1 MIEEVSNYLNEVRH
15 EFSKAKLDEE
25 HTANNPIE
33 QYAKW
38 FEEAVGS
45 QVPDPKAMTLCT
57 VDQSG
62 RPSSRIVYSRGLTDE
77 GLLFYTNYDSK
88 KGADLD
94 FNNHV
99 SVNIYWSELE
109 RQMRFTGETVKLPK
123 EKSDEYFA
131 GRPRESQ
138 IGAWASNQSS
148 VLKSRAELEEKVKS
162 YTKKFE
168 GKEVP
173 RPPFWG
179 GYLIKVNR
187 FEFWQ
192 GRPSRLHDRIEYFLN
207 DKGEWN
213 KRRLS
218 P

>member
-15 EFSKAKLDEE
+15 EFTKAKLDEDS
-25 HTANNPIE
+25 TADSPIE
-33 QYAKW
+33 QYANW
-38 FEEAVGS
+38 FENAVGA

-57 VDQSG
+57 VDEAGQ
-62 RPSSRIVYSRGLTDE
+62 PSSRIVYSRGLTNE
-77 GLLFYTNYDSK
+77 GMLFYTNYDSK

-94 FNNHV
+94 NNNKV

-109 RQMRFTGETVKLPK
+109 RQMRFTGEAIRLP
-123 EKSDEYFA
+123 EEESDKYFA
-131 GRPRESQ
+131 GRPRDSQ

-148 VLKSRAELEEKVKS
+148 ELKNRSELEDRVKR
-162 YTKKFE
+162 YQKKFE

-179 GYLIKVNR
+179 GYLIKIKR

-192 GRPSRLHDRIEYFLN
+192 GRPSRLHDRIEYYL
-207 DKGEWN
+207 DDAEHWK

>member
-15 EFSKAKLDEE
+15 DFTKAELSE
-25 HTANNPIE
+25 ANTKSNPME

-57 VDQSG
+57 VNEKG
-62 RPSSRIVYSRGLTDE
+62 EPSSRVVYSRGLTEE
-77 GLLFYTNYDSK
+77 GLLFYTNYESR
-88 KGADLD
+88 KGEDLKVD
-94 FNNHV
+94 NRV
-99 SVNIYWSELE
+99 SVTIYWSELE
-109 RQMRFTGETVKLPK
+109 RQMRFTGEAMKLSA
-123 EKSDEYFA
+123 EKSDAYFA

-138 IGAWASNQSS
+138 IGAWASDQSS
-148 VLKSRAELEEKVKS
+148 ELKNRAELEEKVKAL
-162 YTKKFE
+162 TKKME

-179 GYLIKVNR
+179 GYLIKIKR

-192 GRPSRLHDRIEYFLN
+192 GRPSRLHDRIEYYLD
-207 DKGEWN
+207 DKKQWK